1 MIPPPKILVGD
12 ALEKLRE
19 LPDRSVQMCVTSPP
33 YYGLRDY
40 GDPRQIGSEGS
51 PGAYIGRL
59 VAVAQEIWRVLRDD
73 GTFWLNLGD
82 SYYNYRPGAGQS
94 LTKQSLARTD
104 QSLPQECARRGNIL
118 EGFKEKDR
126 MMIPARVAIAL
137 QDDRWYLRD
146 EIVWHKP
153 NPMPE
158 SVTDR
163 TTKAHEFIYLLTK
176 NQDYYYD
183 AEAIRERGV
192 IPEGTLAAKGSAE
205 RFNTPGVNSR
215 PPEYKRYDG
224 MRNKRSV
231 WSVNTDSSGNG
242 EHFAVFPPDLIKPC
256 ILAGSGWGDTVL
268 DPFAGRGTTGAV
280 CVELGRDC
288 ILIELN
294 PVYAKLCGSSVDTTP
309 SLPFL

>member
-1 MIPPPKILVGD
+1 MIPTPKIMVGD
-12 ALEKLRE
+12 AAERLKE
-19 LPDRSVQMCVTSPP
+19 LAPGSIQMCVTSPP

-40 GDPRQIGSEGS
+40 GDSRQLGSEATPQEYINRLVGISRQIM
-51 PGAYIGRL
+51 
-59 VAVAQEIWRVLRDD
+59 RVLRDD

-82 SYYNYRPGAGQS
+82 SYYNYRPGAGQA
-94 LTKQSLARTD
+94 LIKQSVSRTD
-104 QSLPQECARRGNIL
+104 QSLPQKCARRGNVL

-137 QDDRWYLRD
+137 QADGWYLRD

-176 NQDYYYD
+176 NEQYYFD
-183 AEAIRERGV
+183 SEAIRERGV
-192 IPEGTLAAKGSAE
+192 IPEGTLGAKGSQE
-205 RFNTPGVNSR
+205 RFSTKGVNSR
-215 PPEYKRYDG
+215 PPEYKVYDG
-224 MRNKRSV
+224 FRNKRSV
-231 WSVNTDSSGNG
+231 WTVNTDSSGDG

-268 DPFAGRGTTGAV
+268 DPFGGRGTTGAV

-294 PVYAKLCGSSVDTTP
+294 PKYARLCELSVDTTP
-309 SLPFL
+309 GLPFL